1 MMESLR
7 NFLSGPRLIIVVLVC
22 ALPFVFLGTSSLTSV
37 FGGSFGTINGED
49 VTETDLQLASNTAVQ
64 RFKSIYGEE
73 FDFDMLDD
81 DLRIE
86 SIKQELIVQKVLQ
99 SGARSLGLI
108 NNNTT
113 DEAKKSII
121 RNPQFQINGIFDE
134 NVYEAQVN
142 SNGYTKEGYIELMTN
157 LLASEL
163 YRSSLTGLNFA
174 TDYEI
179 FELTKLLEKSSD
191 IEFTKLSYSGLKN
204 EIVNTSD
211 ELIEFYDNNQILFF
225 SNEER
230 SFNYIVLNQDSY
242 KDDVVV
248 PESYIEDAYE
258 EYLDNFSDSAQVRF
272 SHIMVEKSNY
282 ETRDLAFDVISK
294 AENLI
299 NSGADF
305 SEVVSDL
312 SEDIITKDIGGDL
325 EYFDSEIFPEEFGL
339 AIASLGL
346 NETSGVI
353 ELDETFHIL
362 KVTELNV
369 QEPLAESQIKDELI
383 NELVETESYA
393 LMNDDFDILDEMIAE
408 GSSIE
413 QIAEYISKTLET
425 SELYTQENYSFDLN
439 SPEIRNYLFS
449 PDSKLNTPYA
459 IELDD
464 MVIVMSL
471 NNIIQPALMN
481 YEEVADKVGELL
493 AESKAAEKLNL
504 LEMEL
509 NSIADSQDK
518 QSFIDAYNFVTT
530 DAFVDVKRYSS
541 LLPQEVLS
549 AVFNAKAGEVLN
561 VNAQNGDKYF
571 VDIIAFKQPNESE
584 INEIIEEYKSFAE
597 ERSASKMSEVINED
611 VFESARVNLN
621 NLIF

>member
-1 MMESLR
+1 MESLR

-81 DLRIE
+81 DLRME

-108 NNNTT
+108 NNNTV

-191 IEFTKLSYSGLKN
+191 IEFTKLSYNGLKN

-211 ELIEFYDNNQILFF
+211 ELMEFYDNNQILFF
-225 SNEER
+225 SSEER
-230 SFNYIVLNQDSY
+230 SFKYILLSQDSY

-248 PESYIEDAYE
+248 PESYIEDAYK
-258 EYLDNFSDSAQVRF
+258 EYLDNFSNSTQVRF
-272 SHIMVEKSNY
+272 SHIMIEKSNY
-282 ETRDLAFDVISK
+282 ESRDLAFDVITK
-294 AENLI
+294 AEDLI
-299 NSGADF
+299 NSGLDF
-305 SEVVSDL
+305 SKVVSDF

-339 AIASLGL
+339 AIANLGL

-369 QEPLAESQIKDELI
+369 QEPLAESQVKNELI

-393 LMNDDFDILDEMIAE
+393 LMNDDFDLIDEMIAE

-413 QIAEYISKTLET
+413 QIAEYISKTLEE
-425 SELYTQENYSFDLN
+425 SDLYTQENFSFDIKN
-439 SPEIRNYLFS
+439 SEIRNYLFS
-449 PDSKLNTPYA
+449 PDSKMAAPYA
-459 IELDD
+459 IESDD

-471 NNIIQPALMN
+471 NNLIEPALMS
-481 YEEVADKVGELL
+481 YKEVADKVGELL
-493 AESKAAEKLNL
+493 AESKALEKLDL
-504 LEMEL
+504 LEEEF
-509 NSIADSQDK
+509 NSIADVQDK
-518 QSFIDAYNFVTT
+518 QSFIETYNFVTT
-530 DAFVDVKRYSS
+530 DTFVDVKRYSS

-549 AVFNAKAGEVLN
+549 AVFNAKAGEVLK

-571 VDIIAFKQPNESE
+571 VDILAFKQPNESE

>member
-1 MMESLR
+1 MESLR

-81 DLRIE
+81 DLRME

-174 TDYEI
+174 TDYEV

-211 ELIEFYDNNQILFF
+211 ELIEFYNNNQILFF

-230 SFNYIVLNQDSY
+230 SFNYIVLSQDSY
-242 KDDVVV
+242 KEDVVV

-258 EYLDNFSDSAQVRF
+258 EYLDNFSNSAQVRF

-282 ETRDLAFDVISK
+282 ETRDLAFDVIIK
-294 AENLI
+294 AEDLI
-299 NSGADF
+299 NSGVDF

-346 NETSGVI
+346 NETSDVI

-393 LMNDDFDILDEMIAE
+393 LMNDDFDILDEMITE

-413 QIAEYISKTLET
+413 QIAEYISKTLEE
-425 SELYTQENYSFDLN
+425 SELYTQENYSFDINN
-439 SPEIRNYLFS
+439 SEIRNYLFS
-449 PDSKLNTPYA
+449 PDSKLNVPYA

-471 NNIIQPALMN
+471 NNLIEPALMN
-481 YEEVADKVGELL
+481 YEEVADNVGELL

-504 LEMEL
+504 LEEEL
-509 NSIADSQDK
+509 NSIADAQDK
-518 QSFIDAYNFVTT
+518 QSFIEAYNFVTT
-530 DAFVDVKRYSS
+530 DTFVDVKRYSS

-549 AVFNAKAGEVLN
+549 AVFNAKAGEVLKI
-561 VNAQNGDKYF
+561 NAQNGDKYF

>member
-1 MMESLR
+1 MESLR

-49 VTETDLQLASNTAVQ
+49 VSETDLQLASNTAVQ

-81 DLRIE
+81 DLRME

-174 TDYEI
+174 TDYEV

-230 SFNYIVLNQDSY
+230 SFNYIVLSQDSY

-248 PESYIEDAYE
+248 PESYIEDAYQ
-258 EYLDNFSDSAQVRF
+258 EYLDNFSNSAQVRF

-282 ETRDLAFDVISK
+282 ETRDLAFEVIIK
-294 AENLI
+294 AEDLI
-299 NSGADF
+299 NSGEDF

-346 NETSGVI
+346 NETSDVI

-393 LMNDDFDILDEMIAE
+393 LMNDDFDILDEMITE

-413 QIAEYISKTLET
+413 QIAEYISKTLEE
-425 SELYTQENYSFDLN
+425 SELYTQENYSFDINN
-439 SPEIRNYLFS
+439 SEIRNYLFS
-449 PDSKLNTPYA
+449 PDSKLNVPYA

-471 NNIIQPALMN
+471 NNIIEPALMN
-481 YEEVADKVGELL
+481 YEEVADNVGELL

-504 LEMEL
+504 LEEEL
-509 NSIADSQDK
+509 NSIADAQDK
-518 QSFIDAYNFVTT
+518 QSFIEAYNFVTT
-530 DAFVDVKRYSS
+530 DTFVDVKRYSS

-549 AVFNAKAGEVLN
+549 AVFNAKAGEVLKI
-561 VNAQNGDKYF
+561 NAQNGDKYF

>member
-1 MMESLR
+1 MESLR

-81 DLRIE
+81 DVRME

-108 NNNTT
+108 NNNTV

-191 IEFTKLSYSGLKN
+191 IEFTKLSYNGLKN

-211 ELIEFYDNNQILFF
+211 ELMEFYDSNQILFF
-225 SNEER
+225 SSEER
-230 SFNYIVLNQDSY
+230 SFKYILLSQDSY

-248 PESYIEDAYE
+248 PESYIEDAYK
-258 EYLDNFSDSAQVRF
+258 EYLDNFSNSAQVRF
-272 SHIMVEKSNY
+272 SHIMIEKSNY
-282 ETRDLAFDVISK
+282 ESRDLAFDVITK

-299 NSGADF
+299 NSGLDF
-305 SEVVSDL
+305 SKVVSDF

-339 AIASLGL
+339 AIANLGL

-369 QEPLAESQIKDELI
+369 QEPLAESQVKNELI

-393 LMNDDFDILDEMIAE
+393 LMNDDFNLIDEMIAE

-413 QIAEYISKTLET
+413 QIAEYISKTLEE
-425 SELYTQENYSFDLN
+425 SDLYTQENFSFDIKN
-439 SPEIRNYLFS
+439 SEIRNYLFS
-449 PDSKLNTPYA
+449 PDSKMAAPYA

-471 NNIIQPALMN
+471 NNLIEPALMS

-493 AESKAAEKLNL
+493 AESKALEKLDL
-504 LEMEL
+504 LEEEF
-509 NSIADSQDK
+509 NSIADVQDK
-518 QSFIDAYNFVTT
+518 QSFIETYNFVTT
-530 DAFVDVKRYSS
+530 DIFVDVKRYSS

-549 AVFNAKAGEVLN
+549 AVFNAKAGEVLK

-571 VDIIAFKQPNESE
+571 VDIVAFKQPNESE

>member
-1 MMESLR
+1 MESLR

-81 DLRIE
+81 DLRME

-174 TDYEI
+174 TDYEV

-211 ELIEFYDNNQILFF
+211 ELIEFYNNNQILFF

-282 ETRDLAFDVISK
+282 ETRDLAFDVIIK
-294 AENLI
+294 AEDLI
-299 NSGADF
+299 NSGVDF

-346 NETSGVI
+346 NETSDVI

-393 LMNDDFDILDEMIAE
+393 LMNDDFDILDEMITE

-413 QIAEYISKTLET
+413 QIAEYISKTLEE
-425 SELYTQENYSFDLN
+425 SELYTQENYSFDINN
-439 SPEIRNYLFS
+439 SEIRNYLFS
-449 PDSKLNTPYA
+449 PDSKLNVPYA

-471 NNIIQPALMN
+471 NNLIEPALMN
-481 YEEVADKVGELL
+481 YEEVADNVGELL

-504 LEMEL
+504 LEEEL
-509 NSIADSQDK
+509 NSIADAQDK
-518 QSFIDAYNFVTT
+518 QSFIEAYNFVTT
-530 DAFVDVKRYSS
+530 DTFVDVKRYSS

-549 AVFNAKAGEVLN
+549 AVFNAKAGEVLKI
-561 VNAQNGDKYF
+561 NAQNGDKYF

>member
-1 MMESLR
+1 MESLR

-81 DLRIE
+81 DLRME

-108 NNNTT
+108 NNNTV

-191 IEFTKLSYSGLKN
+191 IEFTKLSYNGLKN

-211 ELIEFYDNNQILFF
+211 ELMEFYDNNQILFF
-225 SNEER
+225 SSEER
-230 SFNYIVLNQDSY
+230 SFKYILLSQDSY

-248 PESYIEDAYE
+248 PESYIEDAYK
-258 EYLDNFSDSAQVRF
+258 EYLDNFSNSTQVRF
-272 SHIMVEKSNY
+272 SHIMIEKSNY
-282 ETRDLAFDVISK
+282 ESRDIAFDVITK
-294 AENLI
+294 AEELI
-299 NSGADF
+299 NSGLDF
-305 SEVVSDL
+305 SKVVSDF

-339 AIASLGL
+339 AIANLGL

-369 QEPLAESQIKDELI
+369 QEPLAESQVKNELI

-393 LMNDDFDILDEMIAE
+393 LMNDDFDLIDEMIAE

-413 QIAEYISKTLET
+413 QIAEYISKTLEE
-425 SELYTQENYSFDLN
+425 SDLYTQENFSFDIKN
-439 SPEIRNYLFS
+439 SEIRNYLFS
-449 PDSKLNTPYA
+449 PDSKMAAPYA

-471 NNIIQPALMN
+471 NNLIEPALMS
-481 YEEVADKVGELL
+481 YKEVADKVGELL
-493 AESKAAEKLNL
+493 AESKALEKLDL
-504 LEMEL
+504 LEEEF
-509 NSIADSQDK
+509 NSIADVQDK
-518 QSFIDAYNFVTT
+518 QSFIETYNFVTT
-530 DAFVDVKRYSS
+530 DTFVDVKRYSS

-549 AVFNAKAGEVLN
+549 AVFNAKAGEVLK

-571 VDIIAFKQPNESE
+571 VDIVAFKQPNESE

>member
-1 MMESLR
+1 MESLR

-49 VTETDLQLASNTAVQ
+49 VSETDLQLASNTAVQ

-81 DLRIE
+81 DLRME

-174 TDYEI
+174 TDYEV

-211 ELIEFYDNNQILFF
+211 ELIEFYNNNQILFF

-230 SFNYIVLNQDSY
+230 SFNYILLNQDSY

-258 EYLDNFSDSAQVRF
+258 EYLDNFSNSAQVRF

-282 ETRDLAFDVISK
+282 ETRDLAFEVIIK
-294 AENLI
+294 AEDLI
-299 NSGADF
+299 NSGEDF

-346 NETSGVI
+346 NETSDVI

-393 LMNDDFDILDEMIAE
+393 LMNDDFDILDEMITE

-413 QIAEYISKTLET
+413 QIAEYISKTLEE
-425 SELYTQENYSFDLN
+425 SELYTQENYSFDINN
-439 SPEIRNYLFS
+439 SEIRNYLFS
-449 PDSKLNTPYA
+449 PDSKLNVPYA

-471 NNIIQPALMN
+471 NNLIEPALMN
-481 YEEVADKVGELL
+481 YEEVADNVGELL

-504 LEMEL
+504 LEEEL
-509 NSIADSQDK
+509 NSIADAQDK
-518 QSFIDAYNFVTT
+518 QSFIEAYNFVTT
-530 DAFVDVKRYSS
+530 DTFVDVKRYSS

-549 AVFNAKAGEVLN
+549 AVFNAKAGEVLKI
-561 VNAQNGDKYF
+561 NAQNGDKYF

>member
-1 MMESLR
+1 MESLR

-81 DLRIE
+81 DLRME

-108 NNNTT
+108 NNNTV

-191 IEFTKLSYSGLKN
+191 IEFTKLSYNGLKN

-211 ELIEFYDNNQILFF
+211 ELMEFYDSNQILFF
-225 SNEER
+225 SSEER
-230 SFNYIVLNQDSY
+230 SFKYILLSQDSY

-248 PESYIEDAYE
+248 PESYIEDAYK
-258 EYLDNFSDSAQVRF
+258 EYLDNFSNSTQVRF
-272 SHIMVEKSNY
+272 SHIMIEKSNY
-282 ETRDLAFDVISK
+282 ESRDLAFDVITK

-299 NSGADF
+299 NSGLDF
-305 SEVVSDL
+305 SKVVSDF

-339 AIASLGL
+339 AIANLGL

-369 QEPLAESQIKDELI
+369 QEPLAESQIKEELI

-393 LMNDDFDILDEMIAE
+393 LMNDDFDLIDEMIAE

-413 QIAEYISKTLET
+413 QIAEYISKTLEE
-425 SELYTQENYSFDLN
+425 SDLYTQENFSFNIKN
-439 SPEIRNYLFS
+439 SEIRNYLFS

-471 NNIIQPALMN
+471 NNIIQPALVN

-493 AESKAAEKLNL
+493 AESKTVEKLNL

-509 NSIADSQDK
+509 NSIADSEDK
-518 QSFIDAYNFVTT
+518 QNFIDAYNFVST
-530 DAFVDVKRYSS
+530 DSFVDVKRYSS

-549 AVFNAKAGEVLN
+549 AVFNAKSGEVLN

-571 VDIIAFKQPNESE
+571 IDIITFKQPSESE
-584 INEIIEEYKSFAE
+584 VNEIIEEYKSFAE

>member
-1 MMESLR
+1 MESLR
-7 NFLSGPRLIIVVLVC
+7 NFLTGPRLIIVVLVC
-22 ALPFVFLGTSSLTSV
+22 AVPFVFLGTSSLTSV

-191 IEFTKLSYSGLKN
+191 IEFTKLSYSLLKN

-230 SFNYIVLNQDSY
+230 SFNYIVLSQDSY

-248 PESYIEDAYE
+248 PESYIANAYK
-258 EYLDNFSDSAQVRF
+258 EYLDNFSNSAQVRF
-272 SHIMVEKSNY
+272 SHIMIEKSNY
-282 ETRDLAFDVISK
+282 ESRDLAYDVITK

-305 SEVVSDL
+305 SEVASDL

-325 EYFDSEIFPEEFGL
+325 EYFDREIFPEEFGL
-339 AIASLGL
+339 AIASLGM

-413 QIAEYISKTLET
+413 QIAEYISKNLET

-449 PDSKLNTPYA
+449 PDSKLDVPYA

-471 NNIIQPALMN
+471 NNVIVPALMN
-481 YEEVADKVGELL
+481 YEEVADNVGELL

-504 LEMEL
+504 LEEEF
-509 NSIADSQDK
+509 NSIEDSQDK
-518 QSFIDAYNFVTT
+518 QSFIEAYNFVTT

-549 AVFNAKAGEVLN
+549 AVFNAKAGEILKI
-561 VNAQNGDKYF
+561 NAQNGDKYF
-571 VDIIAFKQPNESE
+571 VDVVAFKQPNESE

>member
-1 MMESLR
+1 MESLR

-81 DLRIE
+81 DLRME

-108 NNNTT
+108 NNNTV

-191 IEFTKLSYSGLKN
+191 IEFTKLSYNGLKN

-211 ELIEFYDNNQILFF
+211 ELMEFYDSNQILFF
-225 SNEER
+225 SSEER
-230 SFNYIVLNQDSY
+230 SFKYILLSQDSY

-248 PESYIEDAYE
+248 PESYIEDAYK
-258 EYLDNFSDSAQVRF
+258 EYLDNFSNSTQVRF
-272 SHIMVEKSNY
+272 SHIMIEKSNY
-282 ETRDLAFDVISK
+282 ESRDLAFDVITK

-299 NSGADF
+299 NSGLDF
-305 SEVVSDL
+305 SKVVSDF

-339 AIASLGL
+339 AIANLGL

-369 QEPLAESQIKDELI
+369 QEPLAESQVKNELI

-393 LMNDDFDILDEMIAE
+393 LMNDDFDLIDEMIAE

-413 QIAEYISKTLET
+413 QIAEYISKTLEE
-425 SELYTQENYSFDLN
+425 SDLYTQENFSFNIKN
-439 SPEIRNYLFS
+439 SEIRNYLFS
-449 PDSKLNTPYA
+449 PDSKMAAPYA

-471 NNIIQPALMN
+471 NNLIEPALMS

-493 AESKAAEKLNL
+493 AESKALEKLDL
-504 LEMEL
+504 LEEEF
-509 NSIADSQDK
+509 NSIADVQDK
-518 QSFIDAYNFVTT
+518 QSFIETYNFVTT
-530 DAFVDVKRYSS
+530 DKFVDVKRYSS

-549 AVFNAKAGEVLN
+549 AVFNSKAGEVLK

-571 VDIIAFKQPNESE
+571 VDIVAFKQPNESE

>member
-1 MMESLR
+1 MESLR

-81 DLRIE
+81 DLRME

-191 IEFTKLSYSGLKN
+191 IEFTKISYSGLKN

-211 ELIEFYDNNQILFF
+211 ELIEYYDNNQILFF

-230 SFNYIVLNQDSY
+230 SFNYIVLSQDSY
-242 KDDVVV
+242 REDVVV
-248 PESYIEDAYE
+248 PESYIEDAYK
-258 EYLDNFSDSAQVRF
+258 EYLDNFSNSAQVRF

-282 ETRDLAFDVISK
+282 ETRDLAFDIITK
-294 AENLI
+294 AEDLI
-299 NSGADF
+299 NSGVDF
-305 SEVVSDL
+305 SEVASDL

-339 AIASLGL
+339 AIASLNL

-413 QIAEYISKTLET
+413 QIAEYISKTLEE
-425 SELYTQENYSFDLN
+425 SEMYTQENYSFDINN
-439 SPEIRNYLFS
+439 SEIRNYLFS
-449 PDSKLNTPYA
+449 PDSKMDVPYA

-471 NNIIQPALMN
+471 NNVIEPALMN
-481 YEEVADKVGELL
+481 YEDVADNVGELL

-504 LEMEL
+504 LEEEL
-509 NSIADSQDK
+509 NSIADTQDK
-518 QSFIDAYNFVTT
+518 QSFIEAYNFVTT
-530 DAFVDVKRYSS
+530 DTFVDVKRYSS

-549 AVFNAKAGEVLN
+549 AVFNAKAGEVLKI
-561 VNAQNGDKYF
+561 NAQNGDKYF
-571 VDIIAFKQPNESE
+571 VDIVAFKQPNETE

>member
-1 MMESLR
+1 MESLR

-81 DLRIE
+81 DLRME

-108 NNNTT
+108 NNNTV

-191 IEFTKLSYSGLKN
+191 IEFTKLSYNGLKN

-211 ELIEFYDNNQILFF
+211 ELMEFYDSNQILFF
-225 SNEER
+225 SSEER
-230 SFNYIVLNQDSY
+230 SFKYILLSQDSY

-248 PESYIEDAYE
+248 PESYIEDAYK
-258 EYLDNFSDSAQVRF
+258 EYLDNFSNSTQVRF
-272 SHIMVEKSNY
+272 SHIMIEKSNY
-282 ETRDLAFDVISK
+282 ESRDLAFDVITK

-299 NSGADF
+299 NSGLDF
-305 SEVVSDL
+305 SKVVSDF

-339 AIASLGL
+339 AIANLGL

-369 QEPLAESQIKDELI
+369 QEPLAESQVKNELI

-393 LMNDDFDILDEMIAE
+393 LRNDDFDLIDEMIAE

-413 QIAEYISKTLET
+413 QIAEYISKTLEE
-425 SELYTQENYSFDLN
+425 SDLYTQENFSFNIKN
-439 SPEIRNYLFS
+439 SEIRNYLFS
-449 PDSKLNTPYA
+449 PDSKMAAPYA

-471 NNIIQPALMN
+471 NNLIEPALMS

-493 AESKAAEKLNL
+493 AESKALEKLDL
-504 LEMEL
+504 LEEEF
-509 NSIADSQDK
+509 NSIADVQDK
-518 QSFIDAYNFVTT
+518 QSFIETYNFVTT
-530 DAFVDVKRYSS
+530 DKFVDVKRYSS

-549 AVFNAKAGEVLN
+549 AVFNAKAGEVLK

-571 VDIIAFKQPNESE
+571 VDIVAFKQPNESE

>member
-1 MMESLR
+1 MESLR

-49 VTETDLQLASNTAVQ
+49 VNETDLQLASNTAVQ
-64 RFKSIYGEE
+64 RFKSIYGED
-73 FDFDMLDD
+73 FDFDMLDE

-108 NNNTT
+108 NKNTT
-113 DEAKKSII
+113 EEAKKSII
-121 RNPQFQINGIFDE
+121 RNPQFQINGMFDE

-191 IEFTKLSYSGLKN
+191 IEFTKLSYNGLKN

-211 ELIEFYDNNQILFF
+211 ELIEFYNNNQILFF
-225 SNEER
+225 SSEER
-230 SFNYIVLNQDSY
+230 SFNYIVLTQDTY
-242 KDDVVV
+242 KEDVVV
-248 PESYIEDAYE
+248 PENYIENAYK
-258 EYLDNFSDSAQVRF
+258 EYLDNFSNSSQVRIA
-272 SHIMVEKSNY
+272 HMMVDKANY
-282 ETRDLAFDVISK
+282 ETRELAFDAITK
-294 AENLI
+294 AEDLI
-299 NSGADF
+299 NSGVDF

-312 SEDIITKDIGGDL
+312 SDDIVTKDIGGDL

-339 AIASLGL
+339 AIASLAL
-346 NETSGVI
+346 NETSDII

-413 QIAEYISKTLET
+413 QIAEYISKTLEE
-425 SELYTQENYSFDLN
+425 SELYTQENYSFDINN
-439 SPEIRNYLFS
+439 SEVRSYLFS
-449 PDSKLNTPYA
+449 PDSKLNVPYA

-464 MVIVMSL
+464 MVIIMSL
-471 NNIIQPALMN
+471 NNLIEPALMS

-493 AESKAAEKLNL
+493 AESKALEKLNL
-504 LEMEL
+504 LEEEL
-509 NSIADSQDK
+509 NSIADTQDK

-530 DAFVDVKRYSS
+530 DTFVDVKRYSS

-549 AVFNAKAGEVLN
+549 AVFNAKAGEVLK
-561 VNAQNGDKYF
+561 VVAQNGDKYF
-571 VDIIAFKQPNESE
+571 VDIVAFKQPNESE

>member
-1 MMESLR
+1 MESLR

-81 DLRIE
+81 DLRME

-108 NNNTT
+108 NNNTV

-174 TDYEI
+174 TDYET

-191 IEFTKLSYSGLKN
+191 IEFTKLSYNGLKN

-211 ELIEFYDNNQILFF
+211 ELMEFYDSNQILFF
-225 SNEER
+225 SSEER
-230 SFNYIVLNQDSY
+230 SFKYILLSQDSY

-248 PESYIEDAYE
+248 PESYIEDAYK
-258 EYLDNFSDSAQVRF
+258 EYLDNFSNSAQVRF
-272 SHIMVEKSNY
+272 SHIMIEKSNY
-282 ETRDLAFDVISK
+282 ESRDLAFDVITK
-294 AENLI
+294 AEDLI
-299 NSGADF
+299 NSGLDF
-305 SEVVSDL
+305 SKVVSDF

-339 AIASLGL
+339 AIANLGL

-369 QEPLAESQIKDELI
+369 QEPLAESQVKNELI

-393 LMNDDFDILDEMIAE
+393 LMNDDFDLIDEMIAE

-413 QIAEYISKTLET
+413 QIAEYISKTLEE
-425 SELYTQENYSFDLN
+425 SDLYTQENFSFNIKN
-439 SPEIRNYLFS
+439 SEIRNYLFS
-449 PDSKLNTPYA
+449 PDSKMAAPYA

-471 NNIIQPALMN
+471 NNLIEPALMS

-493 AESKAAEKLNL
+493 AESKALEKLDL
-504 LEMEL
+504 LEEES
-509 NSIADSQDK
+509 NSIADVQDK
-518 QSFIDAYNFVTT
+518 QSFIETYNFVTT
-530 DAFVDVKRYSS
+530 DKFVDVKRYSS

-549 AVFNAKAGEVLN
+549 AVFNAKAGEVLK

-571 VDIIAFKQPNESE
+571 VDIVAFKQPNESE

>member
-1 MMESLR
+1 MESLR

-81 DLRIE
+81 DLRME

-191 IEFTKLSYSGLKN
+191 IEFTKISYSGLKN

-211 ELIEFYDNNQILFF
+211 ELIEYYDNNQILFF

-230 SFNYIVLNQDSY
+230 SFNYIVLSQDSY
-242 KDDVVV
+242 REDVVI
-248 PESYIEDAYE
+248 PESYIEDAYK
-258 EYLDNFSDSAQVRF
+258 EYLDNFSNSAQVRF

-282 ETRDLAFDVISK
+282 ETRDLAFDVITK
-294 AENLI
+294 AEDLI
-299 NSGADF
+299 KSGVDF

-339 AIASLGL
+339 AIASLNL

-413 QIAEYISKTLET
+413 QIAEYISKTLEE
-425 SELYTQENYSFDLN
+425 SEMYTQENYSFDINN
-439 SPEIRNYLFS
+439 SEIRNYLFS
-449 PDSKLNTPYA
+449 PDSKMDVPYA

-471 NNIIQPALMN
+471 NNVIEPALMN
-481 YEEVADKVGELL
+481 YEDVADNVGELL

-504 LEMEL
+504 LEEEL
-509 NSIADSQDK
+509 NSIADTQDK
-518 QSFIDAYNFVTT
+518 QSFIEAYNFVTT
-530 DAFVDVKRYSS
+530 DTFVDVKRYSS

-549 AVFNAKAGEVLN
+549 AVFNAKAGEVLKI
-561 VNAQNGDKYF
+561 NAQNGDKYF
-571 VDIIAFKQPNESE
+571 VDIVAFKQPNETE

>member
-1 MMESLR
+1 MESVR

-81 DLRIE
+81 DLRAE

-134 NVYEAQVN
+134 NIYEAQVN
-142 SNGYTKEGYIELMTN
+142 SNGYTKEGYVELMTN

-191 IEFTKLSYSGLKN
+191 IEFTKLSYNVLKN

-230 SFNYIVLNQDSY
+230 SFHYIVLSQDSY
-242 KDDVVV
+242 KEDVVV
-248 PESYIEDAYE
+248 PESYIEDAYK
-258 EYLDNFSDSAQVRF
+258 EYLDNFSNTAQVRF

-282 ETRDLAFDVISK
+282 ETRDLAFDVITK
-294 AENLI
+294 AEDLI
-299 NSGADF
+299 NSGEDF

-346 NETSGVI
+346 NETSDVI

-369 QEPLAESQIKDELI
+369 QDPLAESEIKDELI

-413 QIAEYISKTLET
+413 QIAEYISKTLEV
-425 SELYTQENYSFDLN
+425 SELYTQENYDFDFNN
-439 SPEIRNYLFS
+439 SEIKNYLFS
-449 PDSKLNTPYA
+449 PDSKLDTPYA

-471 NNIIQPALMN
+471 NNVIKPALMN

-493 AESKAAEKLNL
+493 AESKAEEKLYL
-504 LEMEL
+504 LEEEL
-509 NSIADSQDK
+509 NSIDDSQDK
-518 QSFIDAYNFVTT
+518 QSFIEAYNFVTT
-530 DAFVDVKRYSS
+530 DTFVDVKRYSS

-549 AVFNAKAGEVLN
+549 AVFNAKAGELLKI
-561 VNAQNGDKYF
+561 NAQNGDKYF
-571 VDIIAFKQPNESE
+571 VDIVAFKQQNETE

>member
-1 MMESLR
+1 MESLR

-81 DLRIE
+81 DLRME

-108 NNNTT
+108 NNNTV

-191 IEFTKLSYSGLKN
+191 IEFTKLSYNGLKN

-211 ELIEFYDNNQILFF
+211 ELMEFYDSNQILFF
-225 SNEER
+225 SSEER
-230 SFNYIVLNQDSY
+230 SFKYILLSQDSY

-248 PESYIEDAYE
+248 PESYIEDAYK
-258 EYLDNFSDSAQVRF
+258 EYLDNFSNSTQVRF
-272 SHIMVEKSNY
+272 SHIMIEKSNY
-282 ETRDLAFDVISK
+282 ESRDLAFDVITK
-294 AENLI
+294 AEDLI
-299 NSGADF
+299 NSGLDF
-305 SEVVSDL
+305 SKVVSDF

-339 AIASLGL
+339 AIANLGL

-369 QEPLAESQIKDELI
+369 QEPLAESQVKNELI

-393 LMNDDFDILDEMIAE
+393 LMNDDFDLIDEMIAE

-413 QIAEYISKTLET
+413 QIAEYISKTLEE
-425 SELYTQENYSFDLN
+425 SDLYTQENFSFNIKN
-439 SPEIRNYLFS
+439 SEIRNYLFS
-449 PDSKLNTPYA
+449 PDSKMAAPYA

-471 NNIIQPALMN
+471 NNLIEPALMS

-493 AESKAAEKLNL
+493 AESKALEKLDL
-504 LEMEL
+504 LEEEF
-509 NSIADSQDK
+509 NSIADVQDK
-518 QSFIDAYNFVTT
+518 QSFIETYNFVTT
-530 DAFVDVKRYSS
+530 DKFVDVKRYSS

-549 AVFNAKAGEVLN
+549 AVFNAKAGEVLK

-571 VDIIAFKQPNESE
+571 VDIVAFKQPNESE

>member
-1 MMESLR
+1 MESLR

-81 DLRIE
+81 DLRME

-108 NNNTT
+108 NNNTV

-191 IEFTKLSYSGLKN
+191 IEFTKLSYNGLKN

-211 ELIEFYDNNQILFF
+211 ELMEFYDNNQILFF
-225 SNEER
+225 SSEER
-230 SFNYIVLNQDSY
+230 SFKYILLSQGSY

-248 PESYIEDAYE
+248 PESYIEDAYK
-258 EYLDNFSDSAQVRF
+258 EYLDNFSNSAQVRF
-272 SHIMVEKSNY
+272 SHIMIEKSNY
-282 ETRDLAFDVISK
+282 ESRDLAFDVITK
-294 AENLI
+294 AEDLI
-299 NSGADF
+299 NSGLDF
-305 SEVVSDL
+305 SKVVSDF

-339 AIASLGL
+339 AIANLGL

-369 QEPLAESQIKDELI
+369 QEPLAESQVKNELI

-393 LMNDDFDILDEMIAE
+393 LMNDDFDLIDEMIAE

-413 QIAEYISKTLET
+413 QIAEYISKTLEE
-425 SELYTQENYSFDLN
+425 SDLYTQENFSFDIKN
-439 SPEIRNYLFS
+439 SEIRNYLFS
-449 PDSKLNTPYA
+449 PDSKMAAPYA

-471 NNIIQPALMN
+471 NNLIEPALMS
-481 YEEVADKVGELL
+481 YKEVADKVGELL
-493 AESKAAEKLNL
+493 AESKAVEKLDL
-504 LEMEL
+504 LEEEF
-509 NSIADSQDK
+509 NSIADVQDK
-518 QSFIDAYNFVTT
+518 QSFIETYNFVTT
-530 DAFVDVKRYSS
+530 DTFVDVKRYSS

-549 AVFNAKAGEVLN
+549 AVFNAKAGEVLK

-571 VDIIAFKQPNESE
+571 VDIVAFKQPNESE

>member
-1 MMESLR
+1 MESLR

-81 DLRIE
+81 DLRME

-174 TDYEI
+174 TDYEV

-211 ELIEFYDNNQILFF
+211 ELIEFYNNNQILFF

-242 KDDVVV
+242 KDNVVV
-248 PESYIEDAYE
+248 PENYLEDTYK

-272 SHIMVEKSNY
+272 SHIMIEKSNY
-282 ETRDLAFDVISK
+282 ETRDLAFDVINK
-294 AENLI
+294 AEDLI
-299 NSGADF
+299 NSGVDF

-325 EYFDSEIFPEEFGL
+325 EYFDSEIFPEEFGS

-346 NETSGVI
+346 NETSNVI

-369 QEPLAESQIKDELI
+369 QEPLSESQIKDELI
-383 NELVETESYA
+383 DELVETESYA

-413 QIAEYISKTLET
+413 EIAEYISKTLEE
-425 SELYTQENYSFDLN
+425 SELYTQDNYSFDINN
-439 SPEIRNYLFS
+439 SEIRNYLFS
-449 PDSKLNTPYA
+449 PDSKLNVPYA
-459 IELDD
+459 IEMDD

-471 NNIIQPALMN
+471 NNVIEPALMN
-481 YEEVADKVGELL
+481 YEEVADNVGELL
-493 AESKAAEKLNL
+493 AESKAVEKINL
-504 LEMEL
+504 LEEEL
-509 NSIADSQDK
+509 NSISDAQDK
-518 QSFIDAYNFVTT
+518 KSFIEAYNFVTT
-530 DAFVDVKRYSS
+530 DTFVDVKRYSS

-549 AVFNAKAGEVLN
+549 AVFNAKAGEVLKI
-561 VNAQNGDKYF
+561 NAQNGDKYF
-571 VDIIAFKQPNESE
+571 VDIFAFKQPNESE

>member
-1 MMESLR
+1 MESLR

-81 DLRIE
+81 DLRME

-108 NNNTT
+108 NNNTV

-191 IEFTKLSYSGLKN
+191 IEFTKLSYNGLKN

-211 ELIEFYDNNQILFF
+211 ELMEFYDSNQILFF
-225 SNEER
+225 SSEER
-230 SFNYIVLNQDSY
+230 SFKYILLSQDSY

-248 PESYIEDAYE
+248 PESYIEDAYK
-258 EYLDNFSDSAQVRF
+258 EYLDNFSNSAQVRF
-272 SHIMVEKSNY
+272 SHIMIEKSNY
-282 ETRDLAFDVISK
+282 ESRDLAFDVITK
-294 AENLI
+294 AEDLI
-299 NSGADF
+299 NSGLDF
-305 SEVVSDL
+305 SKVVSDF

-339 AIASLGL
+339 AIANLGL
-346 NETSGVI
+346 NETSDVI

-369 QEPLAESQIKDELI
+369 QEPLAESQVKNELI

-393 LMNDDFDILDEMIAE
+393 LMNDDFDLIDEMIAE

-413 QIAEYISKTLET
+413 QIAEYISKTLEE
-425 SELYTQENYSFDLN
+425 SDLYTQENFSFNIKN
-439 SPEIRNYLFS
+439 SEIRNYLFS
-449 PDSKLNTPYA
+449 PDSKMAAPYA

-471 NNIIQPALMN
+471 NNLIEPALMS

-493 AESKAAEKLNL
+493 AESKALEKLDL
-504 LEMEL
+504 LEEEF
-509 NSIADSQDK
+509 NSIADVQDK
-518 QSFIDAYNFVTT
+518 QSFIETYNFVTT
-530 DAFVDVKRYSS
+530 DKFVDVKRYSS

-549 AVFNAKAGEVLN
+549 AVFNAKAGEVLK

-571 VDIIAFKQPNESE
+571 VDIVAFKQPNESE

>member
-1 MMESLR
+1 MESLR

-81 DLRIE
+81 DLRME

-108 NNNTT
+108 NNNTV

-191 IEFTKLSYSGLKN
+191 IEFTKLSYNGLKN

-211 ELIEFYDNNQILFF
+211 ELMEFYDSNQILFF
-225 SNEER
+225 SSEER
-230 SFNYIVLNQDSY
+230 SFKYILLSQDSY

-248 PESYIEDAYE
+248 PESYIEDAYK
-258 EYLDNFSDSAQVRF
+258 EYLDNFSNSAQVRF
-272 SHIMVEKSNY
+272 SHIMIEKSNY
-282 ETRDLAFDVISK
+282 ESRDLAFDVITK
-294 AENLI
+294 AEDLI
-299 NSGADF
+299 NSGLDF
-305 SEVVSDL
+305 SKVVSDF

-339 AIASLGL
+339 AIANLGL

-369 QEPLAESQIKDELI
+369 QEPLAESQVKNELI

-393 LMNDDFDILDEMIAE
+393 LMNDDFDLIDEMIAE

-413 QIAEYISKTLET
+413 QIAEYISKTLEE
-425 SELYTQENYSFDLN
+425 SDLYTQENFSFDIKN
-439 SPEIRNYLFS
+439 SEIRNYLFS
-449 PDSKLNTPYA
+449 PDSKMAAPYA

-471 NNIIQPALMN
+471 NNLIEPALMS

-493 AESKAAEKLNL
+493 AESKALEKLDL
-504 LEMEL
+504 LEEEF
-509 NSIADSQDK
+509 NSIADVQDK
-518 QSFIDAYNFVTT
+518 QSFIETYNFVTT
-530 DAFVDVKRYSS
+530 DKFVDVKRYSS

-549 AVFNAKAGEVLN
+549 AVFNAKAGEVLK

-571 VDIIAFKQPNESE
+571 VDIVAFKQPNESE

>member
-1 MMESLR
+1 MESLR

-81 DLRIE
+81 DLRME

-174 TDYEI
+174 TDYEV

-258 EYLDNFSDSAQVRF
+258 EYLDNFSNSAQVRF
-272 SHIMVEKSNY
+272 SHIMIEKSNY
-282 ETRDLAFDVISK
+282 ETRDLAFDVIIK
-294 AENLI
+294 AEDLI
-299 NSGADF
+299 NSGVDF

-346 NETSGVI
+346 NETSDVI

-413 QIAEYISKTLET
+413 QIAEYISKTLEE
-425 SELYTQENYSFDLN
+425 SELYTQENYSFDINN
-439 SPEIRNYLFS
+439 SEIRNYLFS
-449 PDSKLNTPYA
+449 PDSKLNVPYA

-471 NNIIQPALMN
+471 NNLIEPALMN
-481 YEEVADKVGELL
+481 YEEVADNVGELL

-504 LEMEL
+504 LEEEL
-509 NSIADSQDK
+509 NSIADAQDK
-518 QSFIDAYNFVTT
+518 QSFIEAYNFVTT
-530 DAFVDVKRYSS
+530 DTFVDVKRYSS

-549 AVFNAKAGEVLN
+549 AVFNAKAGEVLKI
-561 VNAQNGDKYF
+561 NAQNGDKYF

>member
-1 MMESLR
+1 MESLR

-64 RFKSIYGEE
+64 RFKSIYGDE

-81 DLRIE
+81 DLRME

-174 TDYEI
+174 TDYEV

-211 ELIEFYDNNQILFF
+211 ELIEFYNNNQILFF

-248 PESYIEDAYE
+248 PESYIEDAYK

-282 ETRDLAFDVISK
+282 ETRDLAFDVIIK
-294 AENLI
+294 AEDLI
-299 NSGADF
+299 NSGVDF

-346 NETSGVI
+346 NETSDVI

-413 QIAEYISKTLET
+413 QIAEYISKTLEE
-425 SELYTQENYSFDLN
+425 SELYTQENYSFDINN
-439 SPEIRNYLFS
+439 SEIRNYLFS
-449 PDSKLNTPYA
+449 PDSKLNVPYA

-471 NNIIQPALMN
+471 NNLIEPALMN
-481 YEEVADKVGELL
+481 YEEVADNVGELL

-504 LEMEL
+504 LEEEL
-509 NSIADSQDK
+509 NSIADAQDK
-518 QSFIDAYNFVTT
+518 QSFIEAYNFVTT
-530 DAFVDVKRYSS
+530 DTFVDVKRYSS

-549 AVFNAKAGEVLN
+549 AVFNAKAGEVLKI
-561 VNAQNGDKYF
+561 NAQNGDKYF
-571 VDIIAFKQPNESE
+571 VDIVAFKQPNESE

>member
-1 MMESLR
+1 MESLR

-81 DLRIE
+81 DLRME

-108 NNNTT
+108 NNNTV

-191 IEFTKLSYSGLKN
+191 IEFTKLSYNGLKN

-211 ELIEFYDNNQILFF
+211 ELMEFYDSNQILFF
-225 SNEER
+225 SSEER
-230 SFNYIVLNQDSY
+230 SFKYILLSQDSY

-248 PESYIEDAYE
+248 PESYIEDAYK
-258 EYLDNFSDSAQVRF
+258 EYLDNFSNSAQVRF
-272 SHIMVEKSNY
+272 SHIMIEKSNY
-282 ETRDLAFDVISK
+282 ESRDLAFDVITK

-299 NSGADF
+299 NSGLDF
-305 SEVVSDL
+305 SKVVSDF

-339 AIASLGL
+339 AIANLGL

-369 QEPLAESQIKDELI
+369 QEPLAESQVKNELI

-393 LMNDDFDILDEMIAE
+393 LMNDDFDLIDEMIAE

-413 QIAEYISKTLET
+413 QIAEYISKTLEE
-425 SELYTQENYSFDLN
+425 SDLYTQENFSFNIKN
-439 SPEIRNYLFS
+439 SEIRNYLFS
-449 PDSKLNTPYA
+449 PDSKMAAPYA

-471 NNIIQPALMN
+471 NNLIEPALMS

-493 AESKAAEKLNL
+493 AESKALEKLDL
-504 LEMEL
+504 LEEEF
-509 NSIADSQDK
+509 NSIADVQDK
-518 QSFIDAYNFVTT
+518 QSFIETYNFVTT
-530 DAFVDVKRYSS
+530 DKFVDVKRYSS

-549 AVFNAKAGEVLN
+549 AVFNAKAGEVLK

-571 VDIIAFKQPNESE
+571 VDIVAFKQPNESE

>member
-1 MMESLR
+1 MESLR

-49 VTETDLQLASNTAVQ
+49 VSETDLQLASNTAVQ

-81 DLRIE
+81 DLRME

-174 TDYEI
+174 TDYEV

-230 SFNYIVLNQDSY
+230 SFNYIVLSQDSY

-248 PESYIEDAYE
+248 PESYIEDAYQ
-258 EYLDNFSDSAQVRF
+258 EYLDNFSNSAQVRF

-282 ETRDLAFDVISK
+282 ETRDLAFEVIIK
-294 AENLI
+294 AEDLI
-299 NSGADF
+299 NSGEDF
-305 SEVVSDL
+305 SEVASDL

-346 NETSGVI
+346 NETSDVI

-393 LMNDDFDILDEMIAE
+393 LMNDDFDILDEMITE

-413 QIAEYISKTLET
+413 QIAEYISKTLEE
-425 SELYTQENYSFDLN
+425 SELYTQENYSFDINN
-439 SPEIRNYLFS
+439 SEIRNYLFS
-449 PDSKLNTPYA
+449 PDSKLNVPYA

-471 NNIIQPALMN
+471 NNIIEPALMN
-481 YEEVADKVGELL
+481 YEEVADNVGELL

-504 LEMEL
+504 LEEEL
-509 NSIADSQDK
+509 NSIADAQDK
-518 QSFIDAYNFVTT
+518 QSFIEAYNFVTT
-530 DAFVDVKRYSS
+530 DTFVDVKRYSS

-549 AVFNAKAGEVLN
+549 AVFNAKAGEVLKI
-561 VNAQNGDKYF
+561 NAQNGDKYF

>member
-7 NFLSGPRLIIVVLVC
+7 NFLTGPRLLIVVLVC
-22 ALPFVFLGTSSLTSV
+22 ALPFVFLGTGSLGSA

-49 VTETDLQLASNTAVQ
+49 VTENDIALASSSAVQ
-64 RFKSIYGEE
+64 RFKSIYGED
-73 FDFDMLDD
+73 FDFDMLDE

-113 DEAKKSII
+113 EEAKKSII
-121 RNPQFQINGIFDE
+121 RNPQFQINGMFDE

-179 FELTKLLEKSSD
+179 FELTKLLEKSST
-191 IEFTKLSYSGLKN
+191 IEFTKLSYNGLKN

-211 ELIEFYDNNQILFF
+211 ELIEFYNNNQILFF
-225 SNEER
+225 SSEER
-230 SFNYIVLNQDSY
+230 SFNYIVLTQDTY

-248 PESYIEDAYE
+248 PENYIENAYK
-258 EYLDNFSDSAQVRF
+258 EYLDNFSNSSQVRIA
-272 SHIMVEKSNY
+272 HMMVDKTLY
-282 ETRDLAFDVISK
+282 ETRELAFDVMTK
-294 AENLI
+294 AEDLI
-299 NSGADF
+299 NSGVDF

-312 SEDIITKDIGGDL
+312 SDDIVTKDIGGDL

-339 AIASLGL
+339 AIASLAL
-346 NETSGVI
+346 NETSDII

-413 QIAEYISKTLET
+413 QIAEYISKTLEE
-425 SELYTQENYSFDLN
+425 SELYTQENYSFDINN
-439 SPEIRNYLFS
+439 SEIRSYLFS
-449 PDSKLNTPYA
+449 PDSKLNVPYA

-464 MVIVMSL
+464 MVIIMSL
-471 NNIIQPALMN
+471 NNLIKPALMN

-493 AESKAAEKLNL
+493 AESKALEKLNL
-504 LEMEL
+504 LEEEL
-509 NSIADSQDK
+509 NSIADTQDK
-518 QSFIDAYNFVTT
+518 QSFINAYNFVTT
-530 DAFVDVKRYSS
+530 DTFVDVKRYSS

-549 AVFNAKAGEVLN
+549 AVFNAKAGEVLK
-561 VNAQNGDKYF
+561 VVAQNGDKYF
-571 VDIIAFKQPNESE
+571 VDIVAFKQPSESE

>member
-1 MMESLR
+1 MESLR

-81 DLRIE
+81 DLRME

-108 NNNTT
+108 NNNTV

-191 IEFTKLSYSGLKN
+191 IEFTKLSYNGLKN

-211 ELIEFYDNNQILFF
+211 ELMEFYDSNQILFF
-225 SNEER
+225 SSEER
-230 SFNYIVLNQDSY
+230 SFKYILLSQDSY

-248 PESYIEDAYE
+248 PESYIEDAYK
-258 EYLDNFSDSAQVRF
+258 EYLDNFSNSTQVRF
-272 SHIMVEKSNY
+272 SHIMIEKSNY
-282 ETRDLAFDVISK
+282 ESRDLAFDVITK

-299 NSGADF
+299 NSGLDF
-305 SEVVSDL
+305 SKVVSDF

-339 AIASLGL
+339 AIANLGL

-369 QEPLAESQIKDELI
+369 QEPLAESQVKNELI

-393 LMNDDFDILDEMIAE
+393 LMNDDFDLIDEMITE

-413 QIAEYISKTLET
+413 QIAEYISKTLEE
-425 SELYTQENYSFDLN
+425 SDLYTQENFSFDIKN
-439 SPEIRNYLFS
+439 SEIRNYLFS
-449 PDSKLNTPYA
+449 PDSKMAAPYA

-471 NNIIQPALMN
+471 NNLIEPALMS

-493 AESKAAEKLNL
+493 AESKALEKLDL
-504 LEMEL
+504 LEEEF
-509 NSIADSQDK
+509 NSIADVQDK
-518 QSFIDAYNFVTT
+518 QSFIETYNFVTT
-530 DAFVDVKRYSS
+530 DTFVDVKRYSS

-549 AVFNAKAGEVLN
+549 AVFNAKAGEVLK

-571 VDIIAFKQPNESE
+571 VDILAFKQPNESE

>member
-1 MMESLR
+1 MESLR

-81 DLRIE
+81 DLRME

-108 NNNTT
+108 NNNTV

-191 IEFTKLSYSGLKN
+191 IEFTKLSYNGLKN

-211 ELIEFYDNNQILFF
+211 ELMEFYDSNQILFF
-225 SNEER
+225 SSEER
-230 SFNYIVLNQDSY
+230 SIKYILLSQDSY

-248 PESYIEDAYE
+248 PESYIEDAYK
-258 EYLDNFSDSAQVRF
+258 EYLDNFSNSTQVRF
-272 SHIMVEKSNY
+272 SHIMIEKSNY
-282 ETRDLAFDVISK
+282 ESRDLAFDVITK
-294 AENLI
+294 AEDLI
-299 NSGADF
+299 NSGLDF
-305 SEVVSDL
+305 SKVVSDF

-339 AIASLGL
+339 AIANLGL

-369 QEPLAESQIKDELI
+369 QEPLAESQVKNELI

-393 LMNDDFDILDEMIAE
+393 LMNDDFDLIDEMIAE

-413 QIAEYISKTLET
+413 QIAEYISKTLEA
-425 SELYTQENYSFDLN
+425 SDLYTQENFSFDIKN
-439 SPEIRNYLFS
+439 SEIRNYLFS
-449 PDSKLNTPYA
+449 PDSKMAAPYA

-471 NNIIQPALMN
+471 NNLIEPALMS

-493 AESKAAEKLNL
+493 AESKAVDKLDL
-504 LEMEL
+504 LEEEF
-509 NSIADSQDK
+509 NSIADVQDK
-518 QSFIDAYNFVTT
+518 QSFIETYNFVTT
-530 DAFVDVKRYSS
+530 DTFVDVKRYSS

-549 AVFNAKAGEVLN
+549 AVFNAKAGEVLK

-571 VDIIAFKQPNESE
+571 VDIVAFKQPNESE

>member
-1 MMESLR
+1 MESLR

-73 FDFDMLDD
+73 FDFDMLDE
-81 DLRIE
+81 DLRME

-174 TDYEI
+174 TNYEI

-211 ELIEFYDNNQILFF
+211 ELIEFYNNNQILFF

-248 PESYIEDAYE
+248 PESYIEDAYK
-258 EYLDNFSDSAQVRF
+258 EYLENFSDSAQVRF

-282 ETRDLAFDVISK
+282 ETRDLAFDVINK
-294 AENLI
+294 AEDLI
-299 NSGADF
+299 NSGVDF

-312 SEDIITKDIGGDL
+312 SEDIITKDVGGDL

-339 AIASLGL
+339 AISSLGL
-346 NETSGVI
+346 NETSDVI

-413 QIAEYISKTLET
+413 QIAEYISKTLEE
-425 SELYTQENYSFDLN
+425 SELYTQENYSFDINN
-439 SPEIRNYLFS
+439 SEIRNYLFS
-449 PDSKLNTPYA
+449 PDSKLNVPYA

-471 NNIIQPALMN
+471 NNLIEPALMN
-481 YEEVADKVGELL
+481 YEEVADNVGELL

-504 LEMEL
+504 LEEEL
-509 NSIADSQDK
+509 NSIADAKDK
-518 QSFIDAYNFVTT
+518 QSFIEAYNFVTT
-530 DAFVDVKRYSS
+530 DTFVDVKRYSS

-549 AVFNAKAGEVLN
+549 AVFNAKAGEVLKI
-561 VNAQNGDKYF
+561 NAQNGDKYF
-571 VDIIAFKQPNESE
+571 VDIVAFKQPNESE
-584 INEIIEEYKSFAE
+584 INEIIEDYKSFAE

>member
-1 MMESLR
+1 MESLR

-81 DLRIE
+81 DLRME

-230 SFNYIVLNQDSY
+230 SFNYIVLSQDSY

-258 EYLDNFSDSAQVRF
+258 EYLDNFSNSAQVRF
-272 SHIMVEKSNY
+272 SHIMIEKSNY
-282 ETRDLAFDVISK
+282 ETRDLAFDVIIK
-294 AENLI
+294 AEDLI
-299 NSGADF
+299 NSGVDF

-346 NETSGVI
+346 NETSDVI

-413 QIAEYISKTLET
+413 QIAEYISKTLEE
-425 SELYTQENYSFDLN
+425 SELYTQDNYSFDINN
-439 SPEIRNYLFS
+439 SEIRNYLFS
-449 PDSKLNTPYA
+449 PDSKLNVPYA

-471 NNIIQPALMN
+471 NNLIEPALMN
-481 YEEVADKVGELL
+481 YEEVADNVGELL
-493 AESKAAEKLNL
+493 AESKAVEKLNL
-504 LEMEL
+504 LEEEF
-509 NSIADSQDK
+509 NSIADAQDK
-518 QSFIDAYNFVTT
+518 QSFIEAYNFVTT
-530 DAFVDVKRYSS
+530 DTFVDVKRYSS

-549 AVFNAKAGEVLN
+549 AVFNAKAGEVLKI
-561 VNAQNGDKYF
+561 NAQNGDKYF
-571 VDIIAFKQPNESE
+571 VDIVAFKQPNESE

>member
-1 MMESLR
+1 MESLR

-81 DLRIE
+81 DVRME

-108 NNNTT
+108 NNNTV

-191 IEFTKLSYSGLKN
+191 IEFTKLSYNGLKN

-211 ELIEFYDNNQILFF
+211 ELMEFYDSNQILFF
-225 SNEER
+225 SSEER
-230 SFNYIVLNQDSY
+230 SFKYILLSQDSY

-248 PESYIEDAYE
+248 PESYIEDAYK
-258 EYLDNFSDSAQVRF
+258 EYLDNFSNSTQVRF
-272 SHIMVEKSNY
+272 SHIMIEKSNY
-282 ETRDLAFDVISK
+282 ESRDLAFDVITK

-299 NSGADF
+299 NSGLDF
-305 SEVVSDL
+305 SKVVSDF

-339 AIASLGL
+339 AIANLGL

-369 QEPLAESQIKDELI
+369 QEPLAESQVKNELI

-393 LMNDDFDILDEMIAE
+393 LMNDDFNLIDEMIAE

-413 QIAEYISKTLET
+413 QIAEYISKTLEE
-425 SELYTQENYSFDLN
+425 SDLYTQENFSFDIKN
-439 SPEIRNYLFS
+439 SEIRNYLFS
-449 PDSKLNTPYA
+449 PDSKMAAPYA

-471 NNIIQPALMN
+471 NNLIEPALMS

-493 AESKAAEKLNL
+493 AESKALEKLDL
-504 LEMEL
+504 LEEEF
-509 NSIADSQDK
+509 NSIADVQDK
-518 QSFIDAYNFVTT
+518 QSFIETYNFVTT
-530 DAFVDVKRYSS
+530 DKFVDVKRYSS

-549 AVFNAKAGEVLN
+549 AVFNAKAGEVLK

-571 VDIIAFKQPNESE
+571 VDIVAFKQPNESE

>member
-1 MMESLR
+1 MESLR

-49 VTETDLQLASNTAVQ
+49 VNETDLQLASNTAVQ
-64 RFKSIYGEE
+64 RFKSIYGED
-73 FDFDMLDD
+73 FDFDMLDE

-113 DEAKKSII
+113 EEAKKSII
-121 RNPQFQINGIFDE
+121 RNPQFQINGMFDE

-191 IEFTKLSYSGLKN
+191 IEFTKLSYNGLKN

-211 ELIEFYDNNQILFF
+211 ELIEFYNNNQILFF
-225 SNEER
+225 SSEER
-230 SFNYIVLNQDSY
+230 SFNYIVLTQDTY

-248 PESYIEDAYE
+248 PENYIENAYK
-258 EYLDNFSDSAQVRF
+258 EYLDNFSNSSQVRIA
-272 SHIMVEKSNY
+272 HMMVDKSLY
-282 ETRDLAFDVISK
+282 ETRELAFDVMTK
-294 AENLI
+294 AEDLI
-299 NSGADF
+299 NSGVDF

-312 SEDIITKDIGGDL
+312 SDDIVTKDIGGDL

-339 AIASLGL
+339 AITSLAL
-346 NETSGVI
+346 NETSDII
-353 ELDETFHIL
+353 ELDDTFHIL

-393 LMNDDFDILDEMIAE
+393 LMNDDFDILDEMITE

-413 QIAEYISKTLET
+413 QIAEYISKTLEE
-425 SELYTQENYSFDLN
+425 SELYTQENHSSDINN
-439 SPEIRNYLFS
+439 SEIRSYLFS
-449 PDSKLNTPYA
+449 PDSKLNVPYA

-464 MVIVMSL
+464 MVIIMSL
-471 NNIIQPALMN
+471 NNLIKPALMN

-493 AESKAAEKLNL
+493 AESKALEKLNL
-504 LEMEL
+504 LEEEL
-509 NSIADSQDK
+509 NSIADTQDK
-518 QSFIDAYNFVTT
+518 QSFIEAYNFVTT
-530 DAFVDVKRYSS
+530 DTFVDVKRYSS

-549 AVFNAKAGEVLN
+549 AVFNAKAGEVLK
-561 VNAQNGDKYF
+561 VVAQNGDKYF
-571 VDIIAFKQPNESE
+571 VDIVAFKQPNESE

-611 VFESARVNLN
+611 VFESAKVNLN

>member
-1 MMESLR
+1 MESLR

-81 DLRIE
+81 DLRME

-108 NNNTT
+108 NNNTV

-191 IEFTKLSYSGLKN
+191 IEFTKLSYIGLKN

-211 ELIEFYDNNQILFF
+211 ELIEFYDNNQFLFF

-230 SFNYIVLNQDSY
+230 SFNYIVLSQDSY
-242 KDDVVV
+242 KEDVVV
-248 PESYIEDAYE
+248 PESYIADAYK
-258 EYLDNFSDSAQVRF
+258 EYLDNFSNSAQVRF
-272 SHIMVEKSNY
+272 SHIMIEKSNY
-282 ETRDLAFDVISK
+282 ETRDLAFEVIIK
-294 AENLI
+294 AEDLI
-299 NSGADF
+299 NSGVDF

-346 NETSGVI
+346 NETSDVI

-393 LMNDDFDILDEMIAE
+393 LMNDDFDILDEMITE

-413 QIAEYISKTLET
+413 QIAEYISKTLEE
-425 SELYTQENYSFDLN
+425 SELYTQENYSFDINN
-439 SPEIRNYLFS
+439 SEIRNYLFS
-449 PDSKLNTPYA
+449 PDSKLNVPYA

-471 NNIIQPALMN
+471 NNLIEPALMN
-481 YEEVADKVGELL
+481 YEEVADNVGELL

-504 LEMEL
+504 LEEEL
-509 NSIADSQDK
+509 NSIADAQDK
-518 QSFIDAYNFVTT
+518 QSFIEAYNFVTSDT
-530 DAFVDVKRYSS
+530 FVDVKRYSS

-549 AVFNAKAGEVLN
+549 AVFNAKAGEVLKI
-561 VNAQNGDKYF
+561 NAQNGDKYF

>member
-1 MMESLR
+1 MESLR

-81 DLRIE
+81 DLRME

-174 TDYEI
+174 TDYEV

-211 ELIEFYDNNQILFF
+211 ELIEFYNNNQILFF

-248 PESYIEDAYE
+248 PESYIEDAYK
-258 EYLDNFSDSAQVRF
+258 EYLENFSDSAQVRF

-282 ETRDLAFDVISK
+282 ETRDLAFDVINK
-294 AENLI
+294 AEDLI

-305 SEVVSDL
+305 SEIVSDL

-346 NETSGVI
+346 NETSDVI

-369 QEPLAESQIKDELI
+369 QEPLAESQVKNELI

-413 QIAEYISKTLET
+413 QIAEYISKTLEE
-425 SELYTQENYSFDLN
+425 SDLYTQENFSFNIKN
-439 SPEIRNYLFS
+439 SEIRNYLFS
-449 PDSKLNTPYA
+449 PDSKMAAPYA

-471 NNIIQPALMN
+471 NNLIEPALMS

-493 AESKAAEKLNL
+493 AESKALEKLDL
-504 LEMEL
+504 LEEEF
-509 NSIADSQDK
+509 NSIADVQDK
-518 QSFIDAYNFVTT
+518 QSFLKMTEILKNYFLNQL
-530 DAFVDVKRYSS
+530 KI
-541 LLPQEVLS
+541 
-549 AVFNAKAGEVLN
+549 VFNL
-561 VNAQNGDKYF
+561 
-571 VDIIAFKQPNESE
+571 
-584 INEIIEEYKSFAE
+584 
-597 ERSASKMSEVINED
+597 
-611 VFESARVNLN
+611 
-621 NLIF
+621 

>member
-1 MMESLR
+1 MESLR

-81 DLRIE
+81 DVRME

-108 NNNTT
+108 NNNTV

-191 IEFTKLSYSGLKN
+191 IEFTKLSYNGLKN

-211 ELIEFYDNNQILFF
+211 ELMEFYDSNQILFF
-225 SNEER
+225 SSEER
-230 SFNYIVLNQDSY
+230 SFKYILLSQDSY

-248 PESYIEDAYE
+248 PESYIEDAYK
-258 EYLDNFSDSAQVRF
+258 EYLDNFSNSTQVRF
-272 SHIMVEKSNY
+272 SHIMIEKSNY
-282 ETRDLAFDVISK
+282 ESRDLAFDVITK
-294 AENLI
+294 VEDLI
-299 NSGADF
+299 NSGLDF
-305 SEVVSDL
+305 SKVVSDF

-339 AIASLGL
+339 AIANLGL

-369 QEPLAESQIKDELI
+369 QEPLAESQVKNELI

-393 LMNDDFDILDEMIAE
+393 LMNDDFDLIDEMIAE

-413 QIAEYISKTLET
+413 QIAEYISKTLEE
-425 SELYTQENYSFDLN
+425 SDLYTQENFSFNIKN
-439 SPEIRNYLFS
+439 SEIRNYLFS
-449 PDSKLNTPYA
+449 PDSKMAAPYA

-471 NNIIQPALMN
+471 NNLIEPALMS

-493 AESKAAEKLNL
+493 AESKALEKLDL
-504 LEMEL
+504 LEEEF
-509 NSIADSQDK
+509 NSIADVQDK
-518 QSFIDAYNFVTT
+518 QSFIETYNFVTT
-530 DAFVDVKRYSS
+530 DKFVDVKRYSS

-549 AVFNAKAGEVLN
+549 AVFNAKAGEVLK

-571 VDIIAFKQPNESE
+571 VDIVAFKQPNESE

>member
-1 MMESLR
+1 MESLR

-81 DLRIE
+81 DLRME

-191 IEFTKLSYSGLKN
+191 IEFTKLSYNGLKN

-211 ELIEFYDNNQILFF
+211 ELMEFYDSNQILFF
-225 SNEER
+225 SSEER
-230 SFNYIVLNQDSY
+230 SFKYILLSQDSY

-248 PESYIEDAYE
+248 PESYIEDAYK
-258 EYLDNFSDSAQVRF
+258 EYLDNFSNSTQVRF
-272 SHIMVEKSNY
+272 SHIMIEKSNY
-282 ETRDLAFDVISK
+282 ESRDLAFDVITK

-299 NSGADF
+299 NSGLDF
-305 SEVVSDL
+305 SKVVSDF

-339 AIASLGL
+339 AIANLGL

-369 QEPLAESQIKDELI
+369 QEPLAESQVKNELI

-393 LMNDDFDILDEMIAE
+393 LMNDDFDLIDEMIAE

-413 QIAEYISKTLET
+413 QIAEYISKTLEE
-425 SELYTQENYSFDLN
+425 SDLYTQENFSFNIKN
-439 SPEIRNYLFS
+439 SEIRNYLFS
-449 PDSKLNTPYA
+449 PDSKMAAPYA

-471 NNIIQPALMN
+471 NNLIEPALMS

-493 AESKAAEKLNL
+493 AESKALEKLDL
-504 LEMEL
+504 LEEEF
-509 NSIADSQDK
+509 NSIADVKDK
-518 QSFIDAYNFVTT
+518 QSFIETYNFVTT
-530 DAFVDVKRYSS
+530 DKFVDVKRYSS

-549 AVFNAKAGEVLN
+549 AVFNAKAGEVLK

-571 VDIIAFKQPNESE
+571 VDIVAFKQPNESE

>member
-1 MMESLR
+1 MESLR

-81 DLRIE
+81 DLRME

-108 NNNTT
+108 NNNTV

-191 IEFTKLSYSGLKN
+191 IEFTKLSYNGLKN

-211 ELIEFYDNNQILFF
+211 ELMEFYDSNQILFF
-225 SNEER
+225 SSEER
-230 SFNYIVLNQDSY
+230 SFKYILLSQDSY

-248 PESYIEDAYE
+248 PESYIEDAYK
-258 EYLDNFSDSAQVRF
+258 EYLDNFSNSAQVRF
-272 SHIMVEKSNY
+272 SHIMIEKSNY
-282 ETRDLAFDVISK
+282 ESRDLAFDVITK
-294 AENLI
+294 AEDLI
-299 NSGADF
+299 NSGLDF
-305 SEVVSDL
+305 SKVVSDF

-339 AIASLGL
+339 AIANLGL

-369 QEPLAESQIKDELI
+369 QEPLAESQVKNELI

-393 LMNDDFDILDEMIAE
+393 LMNDDFDLIDEMIAE

-413 QIAEYISKTLET
+413 QIAEYISKTLEE
-425 SELYTQENYSFDLN
+425 SDLYTQENFSFNIKN
-439 SPEIRNYLFS
+439 SEIRNYLFS
-449 PDSKLNTPYA
+449 PDSKMAAPYA

-471 NNIIQPALMN
+471 NNLIEPALMS

-493 AESKAAEKLNL
+493 AESKALEKLDL
-504 LEMEL
+504 LEEEF
-509 NSIADSQDK
+509 NSIADVQDK
-518 QSFIDAYNFVTT
+518 QSFIETYNFVTT
-530 DAFVDVKRYSS
+530 DTFVDVKRYSS

-549 AVFNAKAGEVLN
+549 AVFNAKAGEVLK

-571 VDIIAFKQPNESE
+571 VDIVAFKQPNESE

>member
-1 MMESLR
+1 MESLR
-7 NFLSGPRLIIVVLVC
+7 NFLTGPRLIIVVLVC
-22 ALPFVFLGTSSLTSV
+22 AVPFVFLGTSSLTSV

-49 VTETDLQLASNTAVQ
+49 VSETDLQLASNTAVQ

-81 DLRIE
+81 DLRME

-174 TDYEI
+174 TDYEV

-211 ELIEFYDNNQILFF
+211 ELIEFYNNNQILFF

-230 SFNYIVLNQDSY
+230 SFNYIVLSQDSY

-272 SHIMVEKSNY
+272 SHIMIEKSNY
-282 ETRDLAFDVISK
+282 ETRDLAFDVINK
-294 AENLI
+294 AEDLI
-299 NSGADF
+299 NSGVDF

-325 EYFDSEIFPEEFGL
+325 EYFDSEIFPEEFGS

-346 NETSGVI
+346 NETSNVI

-369 QEPLAESQIKDELI
+369 QQPLSESQIKDELI
-383 NELVETESYA
+383 DELVETESYA

-413 QIAEYISKTLET
+413 EIAEYISKTLEE
-425 SELYTQENYSFDLN
+425 SELYTQDNYSFDINN
-439 SPEIRNYLFS
+439 SEIRNYLFS
-449 PDSKLNTPYA
+449 PDSKLNVPYA
-459 IELDD
+459 IEMDD

-471 NNIIQPALMN
+471 NNVIEPELMN
-481 YEEVADKVGELL
+481 YEEVADNVGELL
-493 AESKAAEKLNL
+493 AESKAVEKINL
-504 LEMEL
+504 LEEEL
-509 NSIADSQDK
+509 NSISDAQDK
-518 QSFIDAYNFVTT
+518 QSFIEAYNFVTT
-530 DAFVDVKRYSS
+530 DTFVDVKRYSS

-549 AVFNAKAGEVLN
+549 AVFNAKAGEVLKI
-561 VNAQNGDKYF
+561 NAQNGDKYF
-571 VDIIAFKQPNESE
+571 VDIFAFKQPNESE

>member
-1 MMESLR
+1 MESLR

-81 DLRIE
+81 DLRME

-108 NNNTT
+108 NNNTV

-191 IEFTKLSYSGLKN
+191 IEFTKLSYNGLKN

-211 ELIEFYDNNQILFF
+211 ELMEFYDSNQILFF
-225 SNEER
+225 SSEER
-230 SFNYIVLNQDSY
+230 SFKYILLSQDSY

-248 PESYIEDAYE
+248 PESYIEDAYK
-258 EYLDNFSDSAQVRF
+258 EYLDNFSNSAQVRF
-272 SHIMVEKSNY
+272 SHIMIEKSNY
-282 ETRDLAFDVISK
+282 ESRDLAFDVITK
-294 AENLI
+294 AEDLI
-299 NSGADF
+299 NSGLDF
-305 SEVVSDL
+305 SKVVSDF

-339 AIASLGL
+339 AIANLGL
-346 NETSGVI
+346 NETSDVI

-369 QEPLAESQIKDELI
+369 QEPLAESQVKNELI

-393 LMNDDFDILDEMIAE
+393 LMNDDFDLIDEMIAE

-413 QIAEYISKTLET
+413 QIAEYISKTLEE
-425 SELYTQENYSFDLN
+425 SDLYTQENFSFNIKN
-439 SPEIRNYLFS
+439 SEIRNYLFS
-449 PDSKLNTPYA
+449 PDSKMAAPYA

-471 NNIIQPALMN
+471 NNLIEPALMS

-493 AESKAAEKLNL
+493 AESKALEKLDL
-504 LEMEL
+504 LEEEF
-509 NSIADSQDK
+509 NSIADVQDK
-518 QSFIDAYNFVTT
+518 QSFIETYNFVTT
-530 DAFVDVKRYSS
+530 DTFVDVKRYSS

-549 AVFNAKAGEVLN
+549 AVFNAKAGEVLK

-571 VDIIAFKQPNESE
+571 VDIVAFKQPNESE